1 MEKATK
7 RIAVLYLHLPTGEVL
22 PRQVLTIDTATAQ
35 VLHYAPL
42 THEEAFV
49 EWHPITWHL

>member
-22 PRQVLTIDTATAQ
+22 PRQVLTIDTVTAQ